1 MNNVLVEKIVKIVD
15 DKFAENVNVI
25 DFKRENPFTDYF
37 VICDVDSS
45 RQIEAITNEIV
56 KQDKEGELELRAIDG
71 NSSSGW
77 VVLDLYDLVLHIFTK
92 ETRAEY
98 ELDKLF
104 IKYPQSLKSD
114 V

>member
-1 MNNVLVEKIVKIVD
+1 MSNSLKDQVVKLVD
-15 DKFAENVNVI
+15 DKFAKNINVI
-25 DFKRENPFTDYF
+25 DFESTNPFTDYF

-45 RQIEAITNEIV
+45 RQIDAIVNEVI
-56 KQDKEGELELRAIDG
+56 KQDKEGKLELRAVDG
-71 NSSSGW
+71 LASSGW
-77 VVLDLYDLVLHIFTK
+77 VVLDLYDTVLHVFTEELRK
-92 ETRAEY
+92 EY

>member
-1 MNNVLVEKIVKIVD
+1 MD

-25 DFKRENPFTDYF
+25 DFKRENPFTDCF

-45 RQIEAITNEIV
+45 RQIDAIVNEIV

-71 NSSSGW
+71 NADSGW
-77 VVLDLYDLVLHIFTK
+77 VVLDLYDLVLHVFTK
-92 ETRAEY
+92 EVRAEY

-104 IKYPQSLKSD
+104 IKYPQTLNHN